1 MKTFDITVNGNSET
15 IKAKHLGGGKFIV
28 CKRKTCNFA
37 QVNHIETLFG
47 DNGNNIYRIKDF
59 YPSSPYYD
67 QQVEQ
72 TVTLIE
78 DDTDK

>member
-15 IKAKHLGGGKFIV
+15 IKAKHLGRGNFIV

-47 DNGNNIYRIKDF
+47 NNGNNTYRIKDF
-59 YPSSPYYD
+59 YPSSPYYG
-67 QQVEQ
+67 QKVEQ
-72 TVTLIE
+72 SVTLVE
-78 DDTDK
+78 TDEEE

>member
-47 DNGNNIYRIKDF
+47 NSGNNTYRIKDF
-59 YPSSPYYD
+59 YPTSPYFN
-67 QQVEQ
+67 QNVEQ
-72 TVTLIE
+72 SVTME
-78 DDTDK
+78 ETDGEE